1 MADSFGWMAHQYRP
15 TDIDMYCGTIGWKV
29 GRIGENCSLFIH
41 DSVSVLASFICERRE
56 AFPPYLPSNEPACLQ
71 AHCLRVLR
79 VYAGNRSAIINTA
92 TSVT

>member
-41 DSVSVLASFICERRE
+41 DSVSVLASFICERSFSALSPVRE
-56 AFPPYLPSNEPACLQ
+56 WASLFTSTLFTSAS
-71 AHCLRVLR
+71 RVR
-79 VYAGNRSAIINTA
+79 W
-92 TSVT
+92 